1 MLKATATTIHAATVS
16 AADKEWGF
24 VVDGA
29 YKDSGTVKYAAYA
42 GGFAGSLE
50 ASAVG
55 EKDSTAKKIQV
66 QNLRSVDGGLY
77 AGGFFGL
84 ADVAGVAQVSGTDP
98 NGSETKLLS
107 GLIKLGNTSVLDAFR
122 TYIYD
127 SAVTGIS
134 NGLTVRAYTAEQQ
147 GALSETRYSGCAGGF
162 GGGMMDGSVKN
173 SAVSNL
179 ANVEGLNYTG
189 GFVGHLGKSGVAD
202 IDDLSVLEKLL
213 GGPVGGARFVRLP
226 CG

>member
-1 MLKATATTIHAATVS
+1 MDHLIATPGDLATVLKATATTIHAATVS

-29 YKDSGTVKYAAYA
+29 YKDGGTVKYAAYA

-84 ADVAGVAQVSGTDP
+84 ADVAGVAQVSGKHPT
-98 NGSETKLLS
+98 GTESTLLK
-107 GLIKLGNTSVLDAFR
+107 GLIKLGNISVLDAFR
-122 TYIYD
+122 TYVFD
-127 SAVTGIS
+127 SSVTGVQDGLKVQAHTVQNSRKAIS
-134 NGLTVRAYTAEQQ
+134 QKLALQVVQAALAAE
-147 GALSETRYSGCAGGF
+147 
-162 GGGMMDGSVKN
+162 
-173 SAVSNL
+173 
-179 ANVEGLNYTG
+179 
-189 GFVGHLGKSGVAD
+189 
-202 IDDLSVLEKLL
+202 
-213 GGPVGGARFVRLP
+213 
-226 CG
+226 